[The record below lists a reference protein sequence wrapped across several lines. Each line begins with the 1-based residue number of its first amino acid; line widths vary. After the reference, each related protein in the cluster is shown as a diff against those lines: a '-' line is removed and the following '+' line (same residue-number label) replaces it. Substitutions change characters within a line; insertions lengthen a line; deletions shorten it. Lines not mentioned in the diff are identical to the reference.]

1 MKAINYIIIFSVSVN
16 LLMSSCSENKVSKES
31 TSVET
36 EEEGHQEGLEL
47 TTEQLNAVG
56 IQIGSIEQRNLSEVV
71 KASGQLAVPPQNKA
85 DINVISGGIVRR
97 INIIEGQFVN
107 KGQALATIENQELIR
122 IQQDYLAARN
132 NFTFVQAEYDR
143 QTQLKAA
150 NAGTGKSFQQ
160 AQANFNA
167 EKDRITAYERQ
178 LQQLGVSAR
187 RISTGNIVSQFPLI
201 APISGTVGKILIKT
215 GSFVQPGTA
224 ITDITDNS
232 RLHSDLLVYEKDL
245 SKISIGQRVNYQL
258 TNQEGFPISGEIN
271 GINKSF
277 ENDSKGVTVHATVQ
291 NPTKKTLIPGMYV
304 SALINVS
311 SKVVPAIPVTGV
323 VTSVGKSF
331 IFIVEEEDKAG
342 AAKKAGDPIHFRMVE
357 VATGLSELGYIQI
370 TPLEELPKDSK
381 VVTKGAFY
389 LQSKAAG
396 GSEEG
401 H

>member
-1 MKAINYIIIFSVSVN
+1 MKAINYITILSISVSVF
-16 LLMSSCSENKVSKES
+16 MSSCSENKVSEES
-31 TSVET
+31 ASVET
-36 EEEGHQEGLEL
+36 HEEEHEEGLAL
-47 TTEQLNAVG
+47 TSEQLNAVG

-85 DINVISGGIVRR
+85 DINVISGGIIRR

-107 KGQALATIENQELIR
+107 KGQAIATIENQELIR

-143 QTQLKAA
+143 QSQLKAA
-150 NAGTGKSFQQ
+150 DAGTGKSFQQ

-167 EKDRITAYERQ
+167 EKARITAYERQ
-178 LQQLGVSAR
+178 LQQLGVSAK
-187 RISTGNIVSQFPLI
+187 RISTGNIVSQFPLL

-245 SKISIGQRVNYQL
+245 SKISIGQKVNYQL

-291 NPTKKTLIPGMYV
+291 NPSKKTLIPGMYV

-311 SKVVPAIPVTGV
+311 NKVVPAIPVTGV
-323 VTSVGKSF
+323 VGSAGKSY
-331 IFIVEEEDKAG
+331 IFVVEEEDKPDTS
-342 AAKKAGDPIHFRMVE
+342 KKTGDPVHFRMVE

-370 TPLEELPKDSK
+370 KLLEELPKDVK

-396 GSEEG
+396 GSEED